1 MESISERVV
10 KREKTEIN
18 LDIESGS
25 LYVDGLKYELEDDVL
40 DVIDSLISELNM
52 LEVTLLYQIGAN
64 LDARS

>member
-1 MESISERVV
+1 MESISERAV
-10 KREKTEIN
+10 KKEKTEIN

-25 LYVDGLKYELEDDVL
+25 LYVDG
-40 DVIDSLISELNM
+40 IDSLISELNM